1 MKPIIYEN
9 LKELSYGE
17 LLQAISNIK
26 DKMQDNLDETLPDEY
41 NNYYTALVTELDN
54 RTKEQWKDCNYG
66 Y

>member
-1 MKPIIYEN
+1 MKPIVYEN

-54 RTKEQWKDCNYG
+54 RTKEQ
-66 Y
+66 

>member
-54 RTKEQWKDCNYG
+54 RTKEQ
-66 Y
+66 

>member
-9 LKELSYGE
+9 LKKLSYGE

-26 DKMQDNLDETLPDEY
+26 DKMQDNLDEKLPDEY

-54 RTKEQWKDCNYG
+54 RTKEQ
-66 Y
+66 